1 MIITHFLRKNIR
13 VGIQVFQHPVQC
25 FFSLLAPFININS
38 SKKSIAQTNFPWPMS
53 AVARYPFYYLLSKMI
68 SFLSSS
74 LEYIVAT
81 IKDELC
87 FYQPVFFWH
96 QWLIVFFHLLSFFI
110 LVNKGLTNCWA
121 KNKTLQIYLS
131 MKQPNKFRDWK
142 DEHISLFSFIARK
155 CSLSGVDFLWHLFSS
170 WIDWQAY

>member
-1 MIITHFLRKNIR
+1 MRKKVRI
-13 VGIQVFQHPVQC
+13 GIQVFQLPLHC
-25 FFSLLAPFININS
+25 FFSLIAPFIDINS
-38 SKKSIAQTNFPWPMS
+38 SKKSIGPTNFPWPMS
-53 AVARYPFYYLLSKMI
+53 ALARYPFYYPLSQMI

-87 FYQPVFFWH
+87 FHQPMLFWH

-110 LVNKGLTNCWA
+110 LVNKDLTNCWA
-121 KNKTLQIYLS
+121 KNKTIQIHLS
-131 MKQPNKFRDWK
+131 IRQPNKFRDWK
-142 DEHISLFSFIARK
+142 DEHISLFSFIERK